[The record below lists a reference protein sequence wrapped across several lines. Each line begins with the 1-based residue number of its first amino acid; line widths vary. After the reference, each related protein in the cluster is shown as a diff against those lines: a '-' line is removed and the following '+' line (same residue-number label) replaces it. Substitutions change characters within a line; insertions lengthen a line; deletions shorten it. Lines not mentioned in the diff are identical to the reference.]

1 MTCRRH
7 TFMNE
12 PTVRFPIT
20 CPKCGKEQL
29 DEYPV
34 AEVAAALLSGE
45 KLRLLAACHGY
56 TWNAN
61 PTELEQIREY
71 LGATNVDAKG
81 LATRCAQRQST

>member
-1 MTCRRH
+1 
-7 TFMNE
+7 MNE
-12 PTVRFPIT
+12 PIVRFPIT

-34 AEVAAALLSGE
+34 AEVAAALLSGG
-45 KLRLLAACHGY
+45 KLRLLAACHRY

-71 LGATNVDAKG
+71 LGVTNVDAKE
-81 LATRCAQRQST
+81 LPSDNTSSKDMHDR